1 MDGAKGYLTITR
13 DRSISNALRGFTI
26 LIDDKT
32 VDKIKPGE
40 AKRYAL
46 PCGHHVIRIAIDF
59 YKSRPLPLELQP
71 GQSLTLICGDQAPK
85 TLSESLSLR
94 GMGQSIKAMTSPAD
108 YLYIKQTGDE
118 GTSTLP
124 VQQELLEQ
132 AEPGTRPPKTP
143 ARNQKTIFLSYRRE
157 DSRTITGRICDRLT
171 SHFGRE
177 AVFRDVDSIPAG
189 IDFRSKIR
197 EMIDKADLLIA
208 VVGPRW
214 LDARNQHGER
224 RLDQTEDFVR
234 LEIESAMARG
244 MPVIPVLVENAN
256 MPSADELPDSM
267 AQFAYHNALPILQ
280 EPYFHAGMDM
290 LIEQIERPDGEPTGP
305 KQQFCVGCGKALAA
319 GQRFCT
325 GCGHPA
331 PRI

>member
-1 MDGAKGYLTITR
+1 MDSAKGYLTITR

-26 LIDDKT
+26 LIDDKA

-40 AKRYAL
+40 AKQYAL

-59 YKSRPLPLELQP
+59 YKSRPLSLELQP
-71 GQSLTLICGDQAPK
+71 GQSVALICGDHAPK

-108 YLYIKQTGDE
+108 YLYIKQTGDD
-118 GTSTLP
+118 GTPTLP
-124 VQQELLEQ
+124 AQRERPEQ
-132 AEPGTRPPKTP
+132 PGRDTRPPRPP
-143 ARNQKTIFLSYRRE
+143 ARNRKTIFLSYRRE

-189 IDFRSKIR
+189 MDFRSKIR
-197 EMIDKADLLIA
+197 ETIDKSDLLIA

-224 RLDQTEDFVR
+224 RLDQAEDFVR
-234 LEIESAMARG
+234 LEIESAMAKG

-256 MPSADELPDSM
+256 MPSAGELPDSM
-267 AQFAYHNALPILQ
+267 AQFAYRNALPILQ

-290 LIEQIERPDGEPTGP
+290 LIEQIERPDGEPAGP
-305 KQQFCVGCGKALAA
+305 KPQFCVGCGKPLAA

-325 GCGHPA
+325 GCGRPA
-331 PRI
+331 ARA